1 MAAAPAAA
9 LVRAV
14 RIVRRP
20 VLFVDAAA
28 AAAEKLNLLEAGTT
42 GNGARA
48 APLAAAS
55 GWPN

>member
-20 VLFVDAAA
+20 VLFVDAA